1 MANSFN
7 DLFGTE
13 EFGTYQGRKSDNKT
27 YIGRNNV
34 VGMLERSK
42 ALFLDPEYTYIK
54 NRKSKNPLPCFA
66 MDSED
71 RYSVRVIYARTTVAM
86 PNGFDC
92 IYCTKDRVPEVHD
105 MLISAVKSGLFD
117 EQLQQAQKQLTKPS
131 INKE

>member
-13 EFGTYQGRKSDNKT
+13 EFGTYQGRKSGNKT
-27 YIGRNNV
+27 DIGRNKI
-34 VGMLERSK
+34 VGLLERSK

-54 NRKSKNPLPCFA
+54 NKESKKPLPCFA

-71 RYSVRVIYARTTVAM
+71 RYSVRVIYARTTVVM

-105 MLISAVKSGLFD
+105 MLISAVRSGLFD
-117 EQLQQAQKQLTKPS
+117 EHLQQAQQRLSKPS